1 MNSKR
6 ERTAVSEIQGGGTY
20 ILVIW
25 VAEDQDVVVGNLGPV
40 PFRAGHY
47 LYVGSALGGLSAR
60 LARHLRQRK
69 ALHWHIDYLLQHG
82 RIEEIWY
89 RVDRHRLECAWARAL
104 GGLPDVSALRVRFGA
119 SDCSCPTHLFHS
131 PARPELHTARPALG
145 DRGPETALTAPFARM
160 VL

>member
-25 VAEDQDVVVGNLGPV
+25 VAEDQDVVVGNLGSV

-47 LYVGSALGGLSAR
+47 LYVGSALGALSAR

-89 RVDRHRLECAWARAL
+89 RVDRRRLECSWARAL
-104 GGLPDVSALRVRFGA
+104 EGLPDVSALRVRFGA
-119 SDCSCPTHLFHS
+119 SDCPCRTHLFYS
-131 PARPELHTARPALG
+131 PARPEFHTARLVLG
-145 DRGPETALTAPFARM
+145 DCGPQTALAAPFGGT